1 MTEESKLKESIISLF
16 YLSLFIVPT
25 MLFAGVV
32 LLLFYT
38 SYKIAS
44 NPGTADPATLPLY
57 GQITQWFDP
66 VFFQYNLALL
76 VFAVAIVPLIT
87 LCYVH
92 SMRGEKQ
99 RRLKR
104 ELPPEA
110 YTDQET
116 KEYISNYLERTFTLR
131 NYLGSMM
138 TLMFVVMFGC
148 MIILLLKPMPLDATG
163 GTGVDYSKGANFLM
177 LGTYMQ
183 SYMQGKTDDYIYI
196 LINTLTAFQFSFL
209 GAYVYFIGLLVR
221 SYFTLDMTPSIF
233 ISSSVRMMT
242 GSLLALVLCFIFVEP
257 KFTELNTIADDMP
270 TLDGMLIKG
279 LPVWSFFIG
288 FFPSRGL
295 ALIENISTKALGLMR
310 IREFVTPLTDL
321 PGMNY
326 DHEIRL
332 NREGYDNIENLAN
345 ANALD
350 LALRTGFSYQQLSQW
365 IGQARLHGYLR
376 NDYQIFV
383 DRTGITSLDDFVSY
397 WHAVKK
403 HGLGADPA
411 DTLIT
416 ATSTE
421 QHNFNEKIHILS
433 RLAEARN
440 PADIITQ
447 VPPVTTNTTGDIR
460 NNAE

>member
-1 MTEESKLKESIISLF
+1 MTQESKLKESIISFF
-16 YLSLFIVPT
+16 YLSLFIVPI

-38 SYKIAS
+38 SIEMANS
-44 NPGTADPATLPLY
+44 TGTITSENLPLY
-57 GQITQWFDP
+57 VQITQWFDP
-66 VFFQYNLALL
+66 VFFQYNLVLL
-76 VFAVAIVPLIT
+76 VFAVAIIPLIT

-92 SMRGEKQ
+92 SMRQEKE

-110 YTDQET
+110 FTDQET
-116 KEYISNYLERTFTLR
+116 VEYINNYIGKTFTLR

-148 MIILLLKPMPLDATG
+148 MIILLLKPMPLDVTG
-163 GTGVDYSKGANFLM
+163 GTGVDYSKGANFLV

-183 SYMQGKTDDYIYI
+183 SYMLDKTNDYDYIKV
-196 LINTLTAFQFSFL
+196 LIYTLTAFQFGFL

-221 SYFTLDMTPSIF
+221 SYFTLDMTPSMF

-242 GSLLALVLCFIFVEP
+242 GSLLALVLCFFFVDP
-257 KFTELNTIADDMP
+257 NKTTEFNEI
-270 TLDGMLIKG
+270 LIKS

-295 ALIENISTKALGLMR
+295 TLLENISSKALGLMR
-310 IREFVTPLTDL
+310 IREFTSPLSDL
-321 PGMNY
+321 PGINY

-350 LALRTGFSYQQLSQW
+350 LALRTSFSYQQLSQW
-365 IGQARLHGYLR
+365 INQARLYGYLR

-383 DRTGITSLDDFVSY
+383 DRTGITSLDEFNYY
-397 WHAVKK
+397 WYAARKQDQ
-403 HGLGADPA
+403 ATDPA
-411 DTLIT
+411 ETLIT

-421 QHNFNEKIHILS
+421 EHDFKEKILILS
-433 RLAEARN
+433 KLAEARN
-440 PADIITQ
+440 PANGISQ
-447 VPPVTTNTTGDIR
+447 APPTMTNTASDAPK
-460 NNAE
+460 NVE